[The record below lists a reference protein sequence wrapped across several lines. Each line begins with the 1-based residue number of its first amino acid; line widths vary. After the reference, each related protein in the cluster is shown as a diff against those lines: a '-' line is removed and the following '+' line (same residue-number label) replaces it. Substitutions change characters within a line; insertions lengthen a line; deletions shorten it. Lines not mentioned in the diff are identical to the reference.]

1 MASRPSGYYLR
12 VDRKLD
18 LKAYVRDLGKAARE
32 AARALARAGTEQKN
46 RALQAMAA
54 EIRAGEARILAANRG
69 DVEQAKKD
77 GCDAA
82 FLDRMTLSPK
92 LVAQM
97 AEGLEQVAALPDPV
111 GEISERRRRPTG
123 IEVARMRV
131 PIGVIGIIYESRP
144 NVTADAAGLCVKAG
158 NACILRG
165 GSEALH
171 SNQAIAACVRAGL
184 AAAGLPEGAVQVV
197 EVADRAAVGELIALH
212 EFIDLIVPRG
222 GKELIA
228 RLMRESR
235 IPMLKHLDGVCHVY
249 VDDAADPAMAVRIAD
264 NAKTQRYGTCNTME
278 TLLVAEGIAPR
289 VLPEIGKIFRD
300 KGVEMRGDQAAR
312 ALLPGARAATEQDYA
327 TEWLA
332 PVVSIRVVK
341 GLDEA
346 IEHIARYGSQH
357 TDAIVTRDES
367 RAQRFLREVDSSSV
381 LVNAST
387 RFADGFEFGLG
398 AEIGISTDRLHARGP
413 VGLEGLTTQKFVVL
427 GHGEI
432 RT

>member
-1 MASRPSGYYLR
+1 M
-12 VDRKLD
+12 DQKLD
-18 LKAYVRDLGKAARE
+18 VKSYVRGLGQ
-32 AARALARAGTEQKN
+32 AARAAARVLARAETAQKN
-46 RALQAMAA
+46 RALAAMAG
-54 EIRAGEARILAANRG
+54 EIRAREAQLLAANRE
-69 DVEQAKKD
+69 DVAQAGKD
-77 GCDAA
+77 GRDAA
-82 FLDRMTLSPK
+82 FVDRLTLTPA
-92 LVAQM
+92 LVEQM
-97 AEGLEQVAALPDPV
+97 ASGLEQVAALPDPV
-111 GEISERRRRPTG
+111 GQVTGRVTRPTG

-144 NVTADAAGLCVKAG
+144 IVTADAAGLCMKAG

-184 AAAGLPEGAVQVV
+184 AAAGLPEAAVQAV
-197 EVADRAAVGELIALH
+197 ETADRAAVGELITLH
-212 EFIDLIVPRG
+212 EFVDLIVPRG

-249 VDDAADPAMAVRIAD
+249 VDDRADPAMAVKIAD

-289 VLPEIGKIFRD
+289 VLPEIAAIYRA
-300 KGVEMRGDQAAR
+300 KGVQMRADERAR
-312 ALLPGARAATEQDYA
+312 RLVPEAQPATEQDFR

-346 IEHIARYGSQH
+346 IEHIAEYGSQH
-357 TDAIVTRDES
+357 TDAIVTQDDA

-387 RFADGFEFGLG
+387 RFADGYEFGLG

-432 RT
+432 RS

>member
-1 MASRPSGYYLR
+1 
-12 VDRKLD
+12 VDQKLD
-18 LKAYVRDLGKAARE
+18 VKEYVRGLGR
-32 AARALARAGTEQKN
+32 AARAAARLLARADTATKN
-46 RALQAMAA
+46 RALAAMAA
-54 EIRAGEARILAANRG
+54 ALRASAQPLLAANRD
-69 DVEQAKKD
+69 DVAQAKKD
-77 GCDAA
+77 GRDAA
-82 FLDRMTLSPK
+82 FVDRLTLSPA
-92 LVAQM
+92 LIEQM
-97 AEGLEQVAALPDPV
+97 AAGLEQVAALPDPV
-111 GEISERRRRPTG
+111 GQVSERVRRPTG

-131 PIGVIGIIYESRP
+131 PLGVIGIIYESRP

-171 SNQAIAACVRAGL
+171 SNRAIAACVRAGL
-184 AAAGLPEGAVQVV
+184 KAAGLPEAAVQVV
-197 EVADRAAVGELIALH
+197 EVADRAAVGELIRMH
-212 EFIDLIVPRG
+212 EYVDILVPRG

-249 VDDAADPAMAVRIAD
+249 VDDRADPEMAVRIAD

-289 VLPEIGKIFRD
+289 VLPEIGRIFRD
-300 KGVEMRGDQAAR
+300 KNVEMRADDAAR
-312 ALLPGARAATEQDYA
+312 TLLPGAQPATESDYA
-327 TEWLA
+327 TEWLG

-357 TDAIVTRDES
+357 TDAIVTGDEA

-387 RFADGFEFGLG
+387 RFADGYEFGLG
-398 AEIGISTDRLHARGP
+398 AEIGISTDKLHARGP

-432 RT
+432 RR